1 MSDVNRNV
9 VPDKGSLNR
18 ERPVAKALQFASCT
32 ICFHLKWNGVCEKE
46 CLQRD
51 TMTRMVAGTIKTKS
65 TTTTEEKKEKKKE
78 KKKKKKKKKKPRKQT
93 TTTTTKQTTTNKQKN
108 GKTKVAAYNPVLN
121 W

>member
-9 VPDKGSLNR
+9 VPDMGSLNG

-32 ICFHLKWNGVCEKE
+32 ICFHLKWNVVCEKE

-65 TTTTEEKKEKKKE
+65 TSTTEEKKEKKE
-78 KKKKKKKKKKPRKQT
+78 RKNT
-93 TTTTTKQTTTNKQKN
+93 QKN
-108 GKTKVAAYNPVLN
+108 TSRVLASTDYKAELLLDYHR
-121 W
+121 